1 MPSLAE
7 FQSSFADQLLSAH
20 LATLSNRD
28 MAAMTVYCNTV
39 TKGFIDALAANYPTV
54 LKLVG
59 DEWFEA
65 AALRFVRNTSAA
77 TPVLAEYGKEFVAF
91 LEHFSPAK
99 EIPYLCDVA
108 RIDWQWIESYIA
120 PDAPALRAATLQALD
135 GEQLLNTRLLLHPAT
150 RLCAVHHSA
159 LTIWLHNHSANTS
172 TELRVDDVDEHALIT
187 RTRDIEVMPLPVI
200 EYEFVADIEHGAT
213 LGEAAMTALAD
224 DAQFPLANTLAK
236 LINAGCFAD
245 NPLRSW

>member
-7 FQSSFADQLLSAH
+7 FQSAFADQLLSAH

-28 MAAMTVYCNTV
+28 MAAMTVYRNTV

-59 DEWFEA
+59 EEWFEA
-65 AALRFVRNTSAA
+65 AALRFVRSAPA
-77 TPVLAEYGKEFVAF
+77 TTPVLAEYGKGFAAF
-91 LEHFSPAK
+91 LEHFPPAK

-108 RIDWQWIESYIA
+108 RIDWRWIESYTA
-120 PDAPALRAATLQALD
+120 PDAPALHAATLQALD

-159 LTIWLHNHSANTS
+159 LAIWSHNHASNVS
-172 TELRVDDVDEHALIT
+172 PELIVSDTDEFGLIT
-187 RTRDIEVMPLPVI
+187 RRHDIEVLPLSSI
-200 EYEFVADIEHGAT
+200 EHEFVAHIEQGAT

-224 DAQFPLANTLAK
+224 DAQFPLAGTLAK
-236 LINAGCFAD
+236 LITAGCFAD
-245 NPLRSW
+245 L